1 VAALRELKYIALVMT
16 VLCAVIT
23 AEAAER
29 LVYYRHIYMGETGL
43 IIFLPV
49 YALLEFA
56 AYCRR
61 DAR

>member
-1 VAALRELKYIALVMT
+1 
-16 VLCAVIT
+16 
-23 AEAAER
+23 
-29 LVYYRHIYMGETGL
+29 MGETGL